1 MPKVLISDAMDE
13 IAEKILL
20 SNNIE
25 VDVITNFTPDELN
38 QNINSYD
45 GLIVRS
51 ATKVNKEVIENAK
64 NLKVVGRAGAGVDNI
79 DIKAAEQK
87 NIIVMN
93 TPGGNTN
100 ATAEH
105 TLALLLSLSRKIS
118 KADITT
124 HKGEWAKKSLK
135 GNEIKGKT
143 IGIIGFG
150 NVGKRF
156 AQMCNALGLKVLIYS
171 KTFDT
176 IRNEFPDYVSCDLN
190 KILKEADIISFHC
203 KPNPDGSSI
212 ISAKEINIMKKN
224 VLIINTARGNLV
236 SEIDS
241 FQVEKKIKGRVKRQ
255 MEKTQKEYYLN
266 EQMKAIQ
273 KELGENEDLDEIAEL
288 EKKLNQYNLS
298 QEAKEKC
305 NSEIKKLKNMSPMSA
320 EATVIRN

>member
-1 MPKVLISDAMDE
+1 MPRVLISDAMDN

-25 VDVITNFTPDELN
+25 VDVITNFTPDELIK
-38 QNINSYD
+38 NINNYD

-51 ATKVNKEVIENAK
+51 ATKVTKEVIENAK

-79 DIKAAEQK
+79 DINAAKVK

-118 KADITT
+118 KADLTT

-156 AQMCNALGLKVLIYS
+156 AQMCNSLGLKVLVFS

-176 IRNEFPDYVSCDLN
+176 VKNQFPDYISCDLN
-190 KILKEADIISFHC
+190 KILKDADIVSFHC
-203 KPNPDGSSI
+203 KPNLDGSPI
-212 ISAKEINIMKKN
+212 ISAKEIAIMKNN

-236 SEIDS
+236 SEIDLNHAIKNNTIGGVALDVFEEEPAKNNILFGLDNVLLTPHIAAS
-241 FQVEKKIKGRVKRQ
+241 TAEAQVIVAE
-255 MEKTQKEYYLN
+255 M
-266 EQMKAIQ
+266 
-273 KELGENEDLDEIAEL
+273 IA
-288 EKKLNQYNLS
+288 NQFVDFF
-298 QEAKEKC
+298 
-305 NSEIKKLKNMSPMSA
+305 LKNKVNNS
-320 EATVIRN
+320 VI

>member
-1 MPKVLISDAMDE
+1 MPRVLISDAMDD

-38 QNINSYD
+38 KNINNYD

-51 ATKVNKEVIENAK
+51 ATKVTKEIIENAK

-79 DIKAAEQK
+79 DIKAAKEK

-118 KADITT
+118 KADLTT

-156 AQMCNALGLKVLIYS
+156 AQMCNALGLKVLIFS
-171 KTFDT
+171 KTFDK
-176 IRNEFPDYVSCDLN
+176 IKNEFPDYISCDLN
-190 KILKEADIISFHC
+190 KILKDADIISFHC
-203 KPNPDGSSI
+203 KPNLDGSPI
-212 ISAKEINIMKKN
+212 VSAKEITIMKNN

-236 SEIDS
+236 SEIDLNDAIKNNAIGGVALDVFEEEPAKNNILFGLDNVLLTPHIAAS
-241 FQVEKKIKGRVKRQ
+241 TSEAQVIVAEMIANQFVDFF
-255 MEKTQKEYYLN
+255 LN
-266 EQMKAIQ
+266 NKV
-273 KELGENEDLDEIAEL
+273 N
-288 EKKLNQYNLS
+288 
-298 QEAKEKC
+298 
-305 NSEIKKLKNMSPMSA
+305 NS
-320 EATVIRN
+320 VI

>member
-1 MPKVLISDAMDE
+1 MPKVLISDAMDD

-20 SNNIE
+20 SNNIK
-25 VDVITNFTPDELN
+25 VDVMTNFTPDELN

-171 KTFDT
+171 KTFDA
-176 IRNEFPDYVSCDLN
+176 IKNEFPDYMSCDLN

-236 SEIDS
+236 SEIDL
-241 FQVEKKIKGRVKRQ
+241 KDAIKNNMIGGV
-255 MEKTQKEYYLN
+255 
-266 EQMKAIQ
+266 A
-273 KELGENEDLDEIAEL
+273 LDVFEEEPAKNNILFGLDNVLLTPHIAASTAEAQIIVA
-288 EKKLNQYNLS
+288 EMIANQFVDFF
-298 QEAKEKC
+298 
-305 NSEIKKLKNMSPMSA
+305 LKNKVSNS
-320 EATVIRN
+320 VI

>member
-1 MPKVLISDAMDE
+1 MPKVLISDAMDD

-38 QNINSYD
+38 QNINCYD

-79 DIKAAEQK
+79 DINAAKQK

-171 KTFDT
+171 KTFDA
-176 IRNEFPDYVSCDLN
+176 IKNEFPDYMSCDLN

-236 SEIDS
+236 SEVDL
-241 FQVEKKIKGRVKRQ
+241 KDAIKNNTIGGV
-255 MEKTQKEYYLN
+255 
-266 EQMKAIQ
+266 A
-273 KELGENEDLDEIAEL
+273 LDVFEEEPAKNNILFGLDNVLLTPHIAA
-288 EKKLNQYNLS
+288 S
-298 QEAKEKC
+298 T
-305 NSEIKKLKNMSPMSA
+305 A
-320 EATVIRN
+320 EAQIIVAEMIANQFVDFFLNNKVSNSVI

>member
-1 MPKVLISDAMDE
+1 MPKVLISDAMDD

-79 DIKAAEQK
+79 DIKAAKQK

-171 KTFDT
+171 KTFDR

-236 SEIDS
+236 SEIDL
-241 FQVEKKIKGRVKRQ
+241 KDAIKNNTIGGV
-255 MEKTQKEYYLN
+255 
-266 EQMKAIQ
+266 A
-273 KELGENEDLDEIAEL
+273 LDVFEEEPAKNNILFGLDNVLLTPHIAASTAEAQIIVA
-288 EKKLNQYNLS
+288 EMIANQFVDFF
-298 QEAKEKC
+298 
-305 NSEIKKLKNMSPMSA
+305 LKNKVSNS
-320 EATVIRN
+320 VI

>member
-1 MPKVLISDAMDE
+1 MPKVLISDAMDD

-20 SNNIE
+20 SNNIK

-171 KTFDT
+171 KTFDA
-176 IRNEFPDYVSCDLN
+176 IRNEFPDYISCDLN

-236 SEIDS
+236 SEIDL
-241 FQVEKKIKGRVKRQ
+241 KDAIKNNTIGGV
-255 MEKTQKEYYLN
+255 
-266 EQMKAIQ
+266 A
-273 KELGENEDLDEIAEL
+273 LDVFEEEPAKNNILFGLDNVLLTPHIAASTAEAQIIVA
-288 EKKLNQYNLS
+288 EMIANQFVDFF
-298 QEAKEKC
+298 
-305 NSEIKKLKNMSPMSA
+305 LKNKISNS
-320 EATVIRN
+320 VI

>member
-1 MPKVLISDAMDE
+1 MPKVLISDAMDD

-38 QNINSYD
+38 QNIISYD

-79 DIKAAEQK
+79 DINAAKQK

-171 KTFDT
+171 KTFDA
-176 IRNEFPDYVSCDLN
+176 IRNEFPDYMSCDLN

-236 SEIDS
+236 SEIDL
-241 FQVEKKIKGRVKRQ
+241 KDAIKNNTIGGV
-255 MEKTQKEYYLN
+255 
-266 EQMKAIQ
+266 A
-273 KELGENEDLDEIAEL
+273 LDVFEEEPAKNNILFGLDNVLLTPHIAASTAEAQIIVA
-288 EKKLNQYNLS
+288 EMIANQFVDFF
-298 QEAKEKC
+298 
-305 NSEIKKLKNMSPMSA
+305 LKNKVSNS
-320 EATVIRN
+320 VI

>member
-1 MPKVLISDAMDE
+1 MPKVLISDAMDD

-20 SNNIE
+20 SNNIK

-38 QNINSYD
+38 QNIISYD

-79 DIKAAEQK
+79 DINAAKQK

-236 SEIDS
+236 SEIDL
-241 FQVEKKIKGRVKRQ
+241 KDAIKNNTIGGV
-255 MEKTQKEYYLN
+255 
-266 EQMKAIQ
+266 A
-273 KELGENEDLDEIAEL
+273 LDVFEEEPAKNNILFGLDNVLLTPHIAASTAEAQIIVA
-288 EKKLNQYNLS
+288 EMIANQFVDFF
-298 QEAKEKC
+298 
-305 NSEIKKLKNMSPMSA
+305 LKNKISNS
-320 EATVIRN
+320 VI

>member
-79 DIKAAEQK
+79 DIKAAKQK

-171 KTFDT
+171 KTFDA
-176 IRNEFPDYVSCDLN
+176 IRNEFPDYISCDLN

-236 SEIDS
+236 SEIDL
-241 FQVEKKIKGRVKRQ
+241 KDAIKNNTIGGV
-255 MEKTQKEYYLN
+255 
-266 EQMKAIQ
+266 A
-273 KELGENEDLDEIAEL
+273 LDVFEEEPAKNNILFGLDNVLLTPHIAASTAEAQIIVA
-288 EKKLNQYNLS
+288 EMIANQFVDFF
-298 QEAKEKC
+298 
-305 NSEIKKLKNMSPMSA
+305 LKNKISNS
-320 EATVIRN
+320 VI

>member
-1 MPKVLISDAMDE
+1 MPKVLISDAMDN

-25 VDVITNFTPDELN
+25 VDVITNLTPDELN

-51 ATKVNKEVIENAK
+51 ATKVNKDVIENAK

-79 DIKAAEQK
+79 DIKAAKQK

-171 KTFDT
+171 KTFDS
-176 IRNEFPDYVSCDLN
+176 IRNEFPDYISCDLN

-236 SEIDS
+236 SETDL
-241 FQVEKKIKGRVKRQ
+241 KDAIKNNTIGGV
-255 MEKTQKEYYLN
+255 
-266 EQMKAIQ
+266 A
-273 KELGENEDLDEIAEL
+273 LDVFEEEPAKNNILFGLDNVLLTPHIAASTAEAQIIVA
-288 EKKLNQYNLS
+288 EMIANQFVDFF
-298 QEAKEKC
+298 
-305 NSEIKKLKNMSPMSA
+305 LKNKVSNS
-320 EATVIRN
+320 VI

>member
-1 MPKVLISDAMDE
+1 MPKVLISDAMDD

-79 DIKAAEQK
+79 DINAAKQK

-236 SEIDS
+236 SEIDL
-241 FQVEKKIKGRVKRQ
+241 KDAIKNNTIGGVALDVFEEEPAKNNI
-255 MEKTQKEYYLN
+255 LFG
-266 EQMKAIQ
+266 
-273 KELGENEDLDEIAEL
+273 LENVLLTPHIAASTAEAQIIVA
-288 EKKLNQYNLS
+288 EMIANQFVDFF
-298 QEAKEKC
+298 
-305 NSEIKKLKNMSPMSA
+305 LKNKISNS
-320 EATVIRN
+320 VI

>member
-1 MPKVLISDAMDE
+1 MPKVLISDAMDD

-38 QNINSYD
+38 QNIISYD

-79 DIKAAEQK
+79 DIKAAKQK

-171 KTFDT
+171 KTFDA
-176 IRNEFPDYVSCDLN
+176 IKNEFPDYMSCDLN

-236 SEIDS
+236 SEIDL
-241 FQVEKKIKGRVKRQ
+241 KDAIKN
-255 MEKTQKEYYLN
+255 KTIGGV
-266 EQMKAIQ
+266 A
-273 KELGENEDLDEIAEL
+273 LDVFEEEPAKNNILFGLDNVLLTPHIAASTAEAQIIVA
-288 EKKLNQYNLS
+288 EMIANQFVDFF
-298 QEAKEKC
+298 
-305 NSEIKKLKNMSPMSA
+305 LKNKVSNS
-320 EATVIRN
+320 VI